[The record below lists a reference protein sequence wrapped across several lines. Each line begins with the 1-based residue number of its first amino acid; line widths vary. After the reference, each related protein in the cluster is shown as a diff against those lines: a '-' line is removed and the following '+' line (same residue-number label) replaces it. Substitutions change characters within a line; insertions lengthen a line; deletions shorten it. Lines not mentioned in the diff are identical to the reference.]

1 MNEDITAPWASE
13 ATVHDMTDTDL
24 QAGRHKTVSVS
35 FQKEPVPSMVA
46 TLQREQ
52 ELSSPS
58 EVGDRALRIEL
69 AWAIDNFEV
78 QFSRED
84 YDIGVLIPLTGW
96 VNNEL
101 STYDTE
107 LVDDHDIDEEGP
119 LYVTT
124 AGVLHEMC
132 RRAFEDDDYPKISA
146 VVISG
151 LQRQLQWP
159 TSG

>member
-24 QAGRHKTVSVS
+24 QAGKNKTVSVS
-35 FQKEPVPSMVA
+35 FVDEPVPAMVA

-52 ELSSPS
+52 RLSSVS

-69 AWAIDNFEV
+69 AWAIDNYEV

-84 YDIGVLIPLTGW
+84 YDIGVLIPPTGW
-96 VNNEL
+96 VNNEM

-119 LYVTT
+119 LHMTT
-124 AGVLHEMC
+124 PPVLHEMC
-132 RRAFEDDDYPKISA
+132 VQAVEDDDYPKISA
-146 VVISG
+146 VVIRG
-151 LQRQLQWP
+151 LQRQCQRV
-159 TSG
+159 T

>member
-13 ATVHDMTDTDL
+13 ATVHDMSDTDL
-24 QAGRHKTVSVS
+24 QAGRHKTVGVS
-35 FQKEPVPSMVA
+35 FEEEPVPAMVA

-52 ELSSPS
+52 RLSSVS

-69 AWAIDNFEV
+69 AWAIDNYEV

-84 YDIGVLIPLTGW
+84 YDIGVLIPPTGW
-96 VNNEL
+96 ANNEMA
-101 STYDTE
+101 TYE
-107 LVDDHDIDEEGP
+107 GEMVDDHEIDEEGP

-132 RRAFEDDDYPKISA
+132 RQAVEDGDYPKISA

-151 LQRQLQWP
+151 LQRQLQ
-159 TSG
+159 